1 MPEETNVNGVV
12 GQLTDSF
19 ISYGVNFVE
28 ALPTLLIAVAV
39 LAAFIIAAG
48 IVRNITEKLSERV
61 TDDKN
66 LQSLFGTMARVLV
79 LVVGIFA
86 SAGVLFP
93 GLSAGDLVGVL
104 GLSSV
109 AIGFAF
115 KDIFQNFLAGILILA
130 QRPFQINDQ
139 IEVVDFEGTVEEITI
154 RSTFIRTYG
163 GERVLIPNS
172 TIYNSPITVR
182 TAFDQRRTVFGTGIG
197 YDEDIEEGR
206 EVILEALRNCEHVA
220 KDPAPQVYVSS
231 HGDSSVNF
239 DCRYWTAS
247 RTADVRAAQNE
258 VATAVKY
265 ALDEADI
272 EIPYPHRTVEFFD
285 MANPEDAQ
293 LEGAPPEGSQSG

>member
-1 MPEETNVNGVV
+1 MPEENNVNGII
-12 GQLTDSF
+12 GELTNSF
-19 ISYGVNFVE
+19 VSYGVDFIE
-28 ALPTLLIAVAV
+28 AVPTLLIAAAV
-39 LAAFIIAAG
+39 LVGFIILAG
-48 IVRNITEKLSERV
+48 IVRNIAETLSERV
-61 TDDKN
+61 TDDKS

-79 LVVGIFA
+79 MVVGIFA

-130 QRPFQINDQ
+130 QRPFQIDDQ
-139 IEVVDFEGTVEEITI
+139 IEVSGYEGTVEDITI
-154 RSTFIRTYG
+154 RSTYIRTYG

-206 EVILEALRNCEHVA
+206 EVILEALRNCDQVA

-247 RTADVRAAQNE
+247 RTSDVRAAQNE

-285 MANPEDAQ
+285 MSDA
-293 LEGAPPEGSQSG
+293 EGASAA

>member
-1 MPEETNVNGVV
+1 MPEENNVNGII
-12 GQLTDSF
+12 GELTNSF
-19 ISYGVNFVE
+19 VSYGVDFIE
-28 ALPTLLIAVAV
+28 AVPTLLIAAAV
-39 LAAFIIAAG
+39 LVGFIILAG
-48 IVRNITEKLSERV
+48 IVRNIAETFSERV
-61 TDDKN
+61 TDDKS

-79 LVVGIFA
+79 MVVGIFA

-130 QRPFQINDQ
+130 QRPFQIDDQ
-139 IEVVDFEGTVEEITI
+139 IEVSGYEGTVEDITI
-154 RSTFIRTYG
+154 RSTYIRTYG

-206 EVILEALRNCEHVA
+206 EVILEALRNCDQVA

-247 RTADVRAAQNE
+247 RTSDVRAAQNE

-265 ALDEADI
+265 ALDDADI

-285 MANPEDAQ
+285 MSEP
-293 LEGAPPEGSQSG
+293 EGASAA

>member
-1 MPEETNVNGVV
+1 MPEETNVNGII
-12 GQLTDSF
+12 GELTNSF
-19 ISYGVNFVE
+19 VSYGVDFIE
-28 ALPTLLIAVAV
+28 AVPTLLIAAAV
-39 LAAFIIAAG
+39 LVGFIILAG
-48 IVRNITEKLSERV
+48 IIRNIAETLSERV
-61 TDDKN
+61 TDDKS

-86 SAGVLFP
+86 AAGVLFP

-130 QRPFQINDQ
+130 QRPFQIDDQ
-139 IEVVDFEGTVEEITI
+139 IEVSGYEGTVEDITI
-154 RSTFIRTYG
+154 RSTYIRTYG

-206 EVILEALRNCEHVA
+206 EVILEALRNCDQVA

-247 RTADVRAAQNE
+247 RTSDVRAAQNE

-285 MANPEDAQ
+285 MSDA
-293 LEGAPPEGSQSG
+293 EGASAA